1 LAKAKDYKDVINILN
16 YKTVSDG
23 EFYDDLGIKEEQNHL
38 IKQQSWFND
47 PGFVYSPID
56 WVNTELDSKRKKS
69 QLTHAL
75 TRYDTPL
82 QMRWDKLDKKSNYI
96 IKVVYNGPF
105 GSKINCKTD
114 DGILIHDFMH
124 NPAKKIHIFSIPK
137 SSTKDGILE
146 LHWTQDKINITRGVS
161 VSEIWLIK
169 STKP

>member
-1 LAKAKDYKDVINILN
+1 MILN
-16 YKTVSDG
+16 YKTVSNG
-23 EFYDDLGIKEEQNHL
+23 EFYDDLGIRKEQKNL
-38 IKQQSWFND
+38 IRKQSWFND
-47 PGFVYSPID
+47 PGFIYSPID
-56 WVNTELDSKRKKS
+56 WVNTDLNSKRKKS

-114 DGILIHDFMH
+114 DGVLIHDFIH
-124 NPAKKIHIFSIPK
+124 NREEKVHIFSIPK

-146 LHWTQDKINITRGVS
+146 LKWTQDKINITRGVS

-169 STKP
+169 STKL